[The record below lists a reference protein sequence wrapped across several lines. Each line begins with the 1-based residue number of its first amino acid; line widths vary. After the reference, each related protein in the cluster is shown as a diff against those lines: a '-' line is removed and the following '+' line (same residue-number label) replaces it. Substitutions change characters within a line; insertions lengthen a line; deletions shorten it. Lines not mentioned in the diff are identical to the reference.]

1 MPFSEFFGFPQVTGN
16 ADIEV
21 AMVESHANLKIRSKK
36 KPKQL
41 LKMVSNLQV
50 MRLTILHL
58 NVTTTN
64 NDIVLYSLSV
74 EVVAGELELNHECN
88 LMHWLSED
96 FESKLQGQTEQ
107 HSKSQKILSIT
118 ESTCSSILFGKG
130 LVGGGE
136 RNELSQLS

>member
-1 MPFSEFFGFPQVTGN
+1 MPFSEFFGFSQVTGN

-21 AMVESHANLKIRSKK
+21 AMVESHANLKIRSNK

-41 LKMVSNLQV
+41 LKMVSNLQA

-74 EVVAGELELNHECN
+74 KVEDDCKLGSVDEIATAVCQMIENIQHE
-88 LMHWLSED
+88 SVE
-96 FESKLQGQTEQ
+96 
-107 HSKSQKILSIT
+107 
-118 ESTCSSILFGKG
+118 
-130 LVGGGE
+130 
-136 RNELSQLS
+136 